1 MGDIRPL
8 IPLLVTAA
16 ILIGGN
22 GLQATFISLRAAQE
36 QFSTS
41 LIGVVGTGYYI
52 GFAIGCI
59 YVTRILR
66 AIGHIRTFSALAA
79 IASSASLAM
88 VLWIDPW
95 FWFAMRMIAGFCFA
109 GLFATV
115 ESWLNA
121 RVTNANRARTLSV
134 YRFVDLGAVTAAQYL
149 IPTVGIS
156 GFDLFAIISLALT
169 LSLVPISFAD
179 RSSPQVPEAVRFEL
193 GALWTISPL
202 ATVGCLAV
210 GLSNSTFRALGPIY
224 AVDLGFSITDIATF
238 MSIGIFG
245 GVVLQYPLGHYSD
258 RLDRRVVILL
268 ATLGALGATLF
279 LVFGAGQ
286 SPMANFIGIFVFGAF
301 AMPLYSLCSAHAND
315 HAAPGQHAIV
325 SAGTLFYWSLGAI
338 VGPMIASVLL
348 DLFGARSLF
357 IYMAAVLA
365 LFSAFTLQRMAARGP
380 VPAEKRRMRFRVL
393 LRNSPFFGRLSAR
406 REEREP

>member
-22 GLQATFISLRAAQE
+22 GLQATFISLRASQE
-36 QFSTS
+36 HFSAS
-41 LIGVVGTGYYI
+41 VIGMVGTGYYI

-66 AIGHIRTFSALAA
+66 SIGHIRTFSALAA

-95 FWFAMRMIAGFCFA
+95 FWFVMRLIAGICFA

-134 YRFVDLGAVTAAQYL
+134 YRFVDLGSVTAAQYL

-179 RSSPQVPEAVRFEL
+179 RSSPAVPEAVRFEL
-193 GALWTISPL
+193 KALWQISPL
-202 ATVGCLAV
+202 ATVGCVAV

-224 AVDLGFSITDIATF
+224 AQDLRFSVTDIATF

-258 RLDRRVVILL
+258 RLDRRLVILC
-268 ATLGALGATLF
+268 ATLGALAATLF
-279 LVFGAGQ
+279 LVFGAGR
-286 SPMANFIGIFVFGAF
+286 SPLANFAGIFVFGAF

-338 VGPMIASVLL
+338 VGPMVASVLL

-357 IYMAAVLA
+357 IYMAVVLT
-365 LFSAFTLQRMAARGP
+365 LFFLFTLGRMKARGP
-380 VPAEKRRMRFRVL
+380 VPTEKRRMRFRDL
-393 LRNSPFFGRLSAR
+393 LRTSTFFARLSAR
-406 REEREP
+406 RGERDL